1 MRGLVWTA
9 TLAVGLC
16 WLANANGQEQAAGD
30 QKLRPAG
37 EPLRVNNV
45 PPDLMKILKD
55 WEVSSSKIKKLEG
68 KHRRWEYDYVFKVL
82 KRNTGV
88 FYYEAPDKGRIDLE
102 PVPNPDPPKG
112 VKNPPPPM
120 EKDKKH
126 WLTGKEMDFELSPG
140 PAERW
145 YCNGQLIT
153 QVDDQSKTATQMVI
167 PPQAQGE
174 HISDG
179 PLPFLFGMPAAK
191 AIQRYDMKLINEDKK
206 TNKAW
211 IEARPRWQTDRS
223 NYQLATIILDLKTFL
238 PDAVRL
244 IDPAGT
250 KETAF
255 KFGELEVN
263 SKSITKLFRGDPFK
277 FSDRNY
283 KIVTKAPIDER
294 AEQANGVG
302 QDRKVTPASATK
314 PATKSTGN
322 GSTKPA
328 SNAAGTKAAPKAA
341 ATPRVPSVVGL
352 DGKKAKEILVQLG
365 YVVVGEWGSEA
376 NRDEEIRRVE
386 RQEPDAKTA
395 LAPGET
401 VTLWLYKKPSDPAK

>member
-9 TLAVGLC
+9 ALAVTMC
-16 WLANANGQEQAAGD
+16 CLANAIAQNRPSAD
-30 QKLRPAG
+30 QQLRPA
-37 EPLRVNNV
+37 PDVLRVNNV

-55 WEVSSSKIKKLEG
+55 WEISSAKIKKLEG

-112 VKNPPPPM
+112 VKNPPPPV
-120 EKDKKH
+120 ERDKKH
-126 WLTGKEMDFELSPG
+126 WLTGKEMDFEISPG

-167 PPQAQGE
+167 PVQAQGE

-191 AIQRYDMKLINEDKK
+191 AIQRYDMKLVSEDKK
-206 TNKAW
+206 TSKAW
-211 IEARPRWQTDRS
+211 IEARPRWQSDRS

-283 KIVTKAPIDER
+283 KIITKAPVDER
-294 AEQANGVG
+294 AEQDELLVGNG
-302 QDRKVTPASATK
+302 KVTQAGATK
-314 PATKSTGN
+314 PAEKGSAKTTTPSANTK
-322 GSTKPA
+322 TKP
-328 SNAAGTKAAPKAA
+328 TAPAP
-341 ATPRVPSVVGL
+341 PRVPSVVGM
-352 DGKKAKEILVQLG
+352 DWKKARQILEALNYKVSFQKGL
-365 YVVVGEWGSEA
+365 EA
-376 NRDEEIRRVE
+376 NRDEEVHRVE
-386 RQEPDAKTA
+386 RQEPNPRAN
-395 LAPGET
+395 LAEGET
-401 VTLWLYKKPSDPAK
+401 VTLWLYIAPKEPE

>member
-9 TLAVGLC
+9 ALALGLC
-16 WLANANGQEQAAGD
+16 WLANAIAQDRPSADKQ
-30 QKLRPAG
+30 LRPA
-37 EPLRVNNV
+37 PDVLRVNNV

-55 WEVSSSKIKKLEG
+55 WELSSAKIKKLEG

-88 FYYEAPDKGRIDLE
+88 FYYESPDKGRIDLE
-102 PVPNPDPPKG
+102 PVPNPEPPKN
-112 VKNPPPPM
+112 VKNPPPPV

-206 TNKAW
+206 TSKAW
-211 IEARPRWQTDRS
+211 IEARPRWQSDRA
-223 NYQLATIILDLKTFL
+223 NYKLATIILDLKTFL

-263 SKSITKLFRGDPFK
+263 SKSLTKLFRGDPFK

-283 KIVTKAPIDER
+283 KIVTKAPVDER
-294 AEQANGVG
+294 AEQDDHPGSNG
-302 QDRKVTPASATK
+302 KVTPASATR
-314 PATKSTGN
+314 PATKPAEK
-322 GSTKPA
+322 GSAKTLPSAANSKTKV
-328 SNAAGTKAAPKAA
+328 AAAAPL
-341 ATPRVPSVVGL
+341 RVPSLVGMEW
-352 DGKKAKEILVQLG
+352 KQARKILETLG
-365 YVVVGEWGSEA
+365 YKVSFVKGSTA
-376 NRDEEIRRVE
+376 NRDEEVNHVE
-386 RQEPDAKTA
+386 RQQPDPKAN
-395 LAPGET
+395 LAEGET
-401 VTLWLYKKPSDPAK
+401 VTLWLFIAPKEPE

>member
-1 MRGLVWTA
+1 MAALAIEVCWVTTAMAQDQPAAEKLV
-9 TLAVGLC
+9 
-16 WLANANGQEQAAGD
+16 
-30 QKLRPAG
+30 RPG
-37 EPLRVNNV
+37 PNELRVNNV

-55 WEVSSSKIKKLEG
+55 WEVASAKIKKLEG
-68 KHRRWEYDYVFKVL
+68 QHRRWEYDYVFKVL

-102 PVPNPDPPKG
+102 PVPNPA
-112 VKNPPPPM
+112 VAKNAPPPL
-120 EKDKKH
+120 EKGKKH
-126 WLTGKEMDFELSPG
+126 WLTGKELDFELKPG

-153 QVDDQSKTATQMVI
+153 QVDDESKTATQMVI

-191 AIQRYDMKLINEDKK
+191 AIQRYDMKLLSEDKK
-206 TNKAW
+206 AGKAW

-255 KFGELEVN
+255 KFVDLQVN

-277 FSDRNY
+277 FSERNY

-294 AEQANGVG
+294 VEQADGVG
-302 QDRKVTPASATK
+302 QDRKVTPAGATK
-314 PATKSTGN
+314 PATKSAA
-322 GSTKPA
+322 KP
-328 SNAAGTKAAPKAA
+328 
-341 ATPRVPSVVGL
+341 TPRVPSVIGL
-352 DGKKAKEILVQLG
+352 EGAKAKEILEQLG
-365 YVVVGEWGSEA
+365 YEVVGKWGSLAE
-376 NRDEEIRRVE
+376 RDEEIRRVE
-386 RQEPDAKTA
+386 RQEPDAKSA
-395 LAPGET
+395 LAPGEK
-401 VTLWLYKKPSDPAK
+401 VTIWLYKKPTAPTE

>member
-1 MRGLVWTA
+1 MRGLVWA
-9 TLAVGLC
+9 AALAAGLC
-16 WLANANGQEQAAGD
+16 GLANAIAQERLVD
-30 QKLRPAG
+30 DKKLRPAG

-55 WEVSSSKIKKLEG
+55 WEASSSKIKKLEG
-68 KHRRWEYDYVFKVL
+68 THRRWEYDYVFKVV

-102 PVPNPDPPKG
+102 PVPNPDPPKN

-120 EKDKKH
+120 EKGKKH

-145 YCNGQLIT
+145 FCNGQLIT
-153 QVDDQSKTATQMVI
+153 QVDDQSKTATQIVI

-191 AIQRYDMKLINEDKK
+191 AIQRYDMKLIEDGKK
-206 TNKAW
+206 DGKAW
-211 IEARPRWQTDRS
+211 IEARPRGQADRA

-238 PDAVRL
+238 PVAVRL

-263 SKSITKLFRGDPFK
+263 SRSITKLFRGDPFK
-277 FSDRNY
+277 FSERGY
-283 KIVTKAPIDER
+283 KIVAKPPVDER
-294 AEQANGVG
+294 AEQPNPIGGNG
-302 QDRKVTPASATK
+302 KVTPAGGTR
-314 PATKSTGN
+314 PATKSA
-322 GSTKPA
+322 GSTASTPTSPPANSKVKP
-328 SNAAGTKAAPKAA
+328 AA
-341 ATPRVPSVVGL
+341 ATSPQVPSVVGL
-352 DGKKAKEILVQLG
+352 EWKKAKEILEARG
-365 YVVVGEWGSEA
+365 YKVSLKRGSEA
-376 NRDEEIRRVE
+376 NRDEELNRIE
-386 RQEPDAKTA
+386 RQKPESKADLAK
-395 LAPGET
+395 GET
-401 VTLWLYKKPSDPAK
+401 VTLWVFIAPEETE

>member
-9 TLAVGLC
+9 ALALGMC
-16 WLANANGQEQAAGD
+16 WLANAFAQERPAD
-30 QKLRPAG
+30 DRKLRPAP

-45 PPDLMKILKD
+45 PPELMKILKD
-55 WEVSSSKIKKLEG
+55 WELSSAKIKKLEG

-82 KRNTGV
+82 KRNSGAI
-88 FYYEAPDKGRIDLE
+88 YYETPDKGRIDLE
-102 PVPNPDPPKG
+102 PVPNPEPPKN
-112 VKNPPPPM
+112 VKNPPPPL

-126 WLTGKEMDFELSPG
+126 WLTGKPMDFELQPG

-174 HISDG
+174 HIADG
-179 PLPFLFGMPAAK
+179 PLPFLFGMPAQK
-191 AIQRYDMKLINEDKK
+191 AIQRYDMKLISEDREAG
-206 TNKAW
+206 KAW
-211 IEARPRWQTDRS
+211 IEARPRWQNDRA

-263 SKSITKLFRGDPFK
+263 SRSLTPKLFRGDPFK
-277 FSDRNY
+277 FSDRGY
-283 KIVTKAPIDER
+283 KVVNKAPIDER
-294 AEQANGVG
+294 AERTDGVADNG
-302 QDRKVTPASATK
+302 KVTPAGATRPTTKAAETGSAKTS
-314 PATKSTGN
+314 PAPTNSK
-322 GSTKPA
+322 
-328 SNAAGTKAAPKAA
+328 TKAAP
-341 ATPRVPSVVGL
+341 PQVPSLVGV
-352 DGKKAKEILVQLG
+352 DWKQARQILETLG
-365 YVVVGEWGSEA
+365 YKVSFQRGSEA
-376 NRDEEIRRVE
+376 NRDEEVHRVE
-386 RQEPDAKTA
+386 RQQPTPKAN
-395 LAPGET
+395 LAAGET
-401 VTLWLYKKPSDPAK
+401 VKLWLYVAPKERE